1 MSSMETTASEPFVRT
16 RKNRSTQHFA
26 SALAGV
32 LDFLGGGLFVGAMVF
47 LLFIGW
53 INRNEQ
59 VWVPDYGLGYALG
72 IVGGSLMLLLLLY
85 PLQKRSMIF
94 GKWLK
99 VRHFFRLHMI
109 FGILGPVL
117 ILLHSNFHLGS
128 VNGRVALFSMLIV
141 MASGLVGR
149 YIYTQIHHGLYG
161 SRASFEDFRIESRE
175 ISQDLS
181 QLLAKAPAVKE
192 KMVALEQQIDSVP
205 ESFFPSMLFWTRIR
219 LTAVRS
225 YHSFRKQL
233 NQVLNAELRERGWER
248 TEIADRRREVRALLR
263 THKKA
268 LIHMLEFRF
277 YERMFSLWHV
287 LHLPLFIMMVVTGFV
302 HVYAVHV
309 Y

>member
-1 MSSMETTASEPFVRT
+1 METVVSEPIAQPRRGRGVR
-16 RKNRSTQHFA
+16 RLVDYAVGAF
-26 SALAGV
+26 
-32 LDFLGGGLFVGAMVF
+32 DFLTQGIFVGAMAF

-72 IVGGSLMLLLLLY
+72 IVGGTLMLMLLLY
-85 PLQKRSMIF
+85 PIQKRWLIF

-99 VRHFFRLHMI
+99 VKHFFRLHMV

-141 MASGLVGR
+141 ALSGLVGR
-149 YIYTQIHHGLYG
+149 YIYTRIHHGLYG
-161 SRASFEDFRIESRE
+161 SRARFEDFRIESRE
-175 ISQDLS
+175 ISEELS
-181 QLLAKAPAVKE
+181 QLLERAKTVKE
-192 KMVALEQQIDSVP
+192 QMVQLEQRVDKVP
-205 ESFFPSMLFWTRIR
+205 ESLIPGMFFWTCTR
-219 LTAVRS
+219 LSAARA
-225 YHSFRKQL
+225 YRSFRRQL
-233 NQVLNAELRERGWER
+233 NRGLRTESEGKGWDRRQIRERK
-248 TEIADRRREVRALLR
+248 REVKHLLT

-268 LIHMLEFRF
+268 FIRTLEFRF
-277 YERMFSLWHV
+277 YERMFSYWHV
-287 LHLPLFIMMVVTGFV
+287 LHLPLFIMMVITGFV